1 MFKVAPCQGVLQ
13 KTEFG
18 ILWNCFKVQ
27 HGNWI
32 VATRCLLDSLCWKK
46 CSCLNINIFIRRCA
60 VPSSCAQP
68 HQSASCL
75 DQPVSCAGIFM
86 HFAII
91 SAAYGTCMEL
101 KNPWSLW
108 CSPVHI
114 SQKSLQAELVKQK
127 TNIVGKKFFY
137 RLCKSYVDFT
147 SEHGPI
153 LMPGFHMIAQS
164 LKKKKK
170 LVIAGIIAIIWKPLP
185 SDRSEND
192 PWDRTFSISAITG
205 KWFSYDRYN
214 RCDRW
219 TFFYLS
225 DRRDHMEIG
234 LKCLLKMWLA
244 ATCAVHPLVQPLP
257 QSFFL

>member
-32 VATRCLLDSLCWKK
+32 AATHWLLDSLCWKK

-68 HQSASCL
+68 HQSASCFH
-75 DQPVSCAGIFM
+75 QPVSCAGIFM

-91 SAAYGTCMEL
+91 STAYGTWMEL
-101 KNPWSLW
+101 KKPWSLW

-114 SQKSLQAELVKQK
+114 SEKSLQAELVKQK

-147 SEHGPI
+147 SEHVPI

-170 LVIAGIIAIIWKPLP
+170 LVTAGIIAIIW
-185 SDRSEND
+185 
-192 PWDRTFSISAITG
+192 
-205 KWFSYDRYN
+205 
-214 RCDRW
+214 
-219 TFFYLS
+219 
-225 DRRDHMEIG
+225 
-234 LKCLLKMWLA
+234 
-244 ATCAVHPLVQPLP
+244 
-257 QSFFL
+257 

>member
-68 HQSASCL
+68 HQSASCF
-75 DQPVSCAGIFM
+75 DQPVSCAGIFI
-86 HFAII
+86 HFAI
-91 SAAYGTCMEL
+91 
-101 KNPWSLW
+101 
-108 CSPVHI
+108 
-114 SQKSLQAELVKQK
+114 
-127 TNIVGKKFFY
+127 
-137 RLCKSYVDFT
+137 T
-147 SEHGPI
+147 ST
-153 LMPGFHMIAQS
+153 
-164 LKKKKK
+164 
-170 LVIAGIIAIIWKPLP
+170 IWKPLP
-185 SDRSEND
+185 SDGSDND
-192 PWDRTFSISAITG
+192 PWDRTFSISAIAG

-219 TFFYLS
+219 TFFISAIAEITWKSGLS
-225 DRRDHMEIG
+225 VSW
-234 LKCLLKMWLA
+234 KCG
-244 ATCAVHPLVQPLP
+244 
-257 QSFFL
+257 

>member
-18 ILWNCFKVQ
+18 ILWNCFKIQ

-68 HQSASCL
+68 HQSASCF

-91 SAAYGTCMEL
+91 STAYGTCMEL
-101 KNPWSLW
+101 KKPWSLW

-147 SEHGPI
+147 SEHVPI

-164 LKKKKK
+164 LKKKK

-185 SDRSEND
+185 SDGSDND
-192 PWDRTFSISAITG
+192 PWDRTFSISAIAG

-219 TFFYLS
+219 TFFISAIAEITWKSGLS
-225 DRRDHMEIG
+225 VSW
-234 LKCLLKMWLA
+234 KCG
-244 ATCAVHPLVQPLP
+244 
-257 QSFFL
+257 